1 MRRIRLLIQYDGTD
15 FCGWADQPNVRTVQG
30 TLTDC
35 IRRVSG
41 EEVELTGAS
50 RTDSGAHAIG
60 QCADFSTPVPVP
72 ADKWSSVLNRQL
84 PLDVRILKS
93 DQVPDSF
100 HSRFCARSRQ
110 YVYRLSR
117 LDKVEP
123 FRSRYVHAVGKRPDL
138 SAMNAACKLLIGTH
152 DFRGFGEELK
162 NVQNS
167 VRTVLK
173 AQVSMVRDEYRI
185 RIEATAFIRG
195 MMRRI
200 AGGLY
205 EVGIGRRTLE
215 SFSSVLNL
223 GEACSQ
229 LPEVLPA
236 RGLTLE
242 SIRYGRKLRDLRFDE
257 EFDDV
262 M

>member
-15 FCGWADQPNVRTVQG
+15 FCGWAYQPGARTVQG

-41 EEVELTGAS
+41 EEVELTGGS

-60 QCADFSTPVPVP
+60 QCADFLTAVPIP
-72 ADKWSSVLNRQL
+72 ADKWSSVMNRQL

-93 DQVPDSF
+93 DLVSESF
-100 HSRFCARSRQ
+100 NSRFCARSRQ
-110 YVYRLSR
+110 YVYRLSV
-117 LDKVEP
+117 LDKIDP
-123 FRSRYVHAVGKRPDL
+123 FRSRYVHAVGKHLD
-138 SAMNAACKLLIGTH
+138 MDVMDVACKLLVGTH
-152 DFRGFGEELK
+152 DFRGFGEQL
-162 NVQNS
+162 NGVLNT
-167 VRTVLK
+167 VRTVLN
-173 AQVSMVRDEYRI
+173 AHVVVVRDEVRV

-200 AGGLY
+200 AGGLF
-205 EVGIGRRTLE
+205 EVGVGRRTLE
-215 SFSSVLNL
+215 SFKSVLDL
-223 GEACSQ
+223 CGDEVV

-242 SIRYGRKLRDLRFDE
+242 RIRYGRKIRDLRFDQVIE
-257 EFDDV
+257 
-262 M
+262 